1 VAEYKACIHG
11 LEATLEIW
19 LKKLDIYGDLM
30 LIICQIKRKWQ
41 NKDKKVKTILGV
53 LYQSHN

>member
-41 NKDKKVKTILGV
+41 NKDKKKLKP
-53 LYQSHN
+53 Y